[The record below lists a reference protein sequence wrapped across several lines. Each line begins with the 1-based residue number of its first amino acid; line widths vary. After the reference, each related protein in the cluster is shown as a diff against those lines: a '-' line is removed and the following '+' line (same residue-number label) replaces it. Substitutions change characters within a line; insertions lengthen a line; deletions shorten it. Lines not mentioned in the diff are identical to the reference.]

1 MVNDGPAGM
10 LTTAVD
16 GGDVTAG
23 PVGGVP
29 VAVAV
34 LVTTPAF
41 TSAWVTVYV
50 AVHVVVAP
58 GASVVTGHE
67 ITGAVP
73 VPVNVVSVTETAVRS
88 TLPVFVT
95 TKE

>member
-1 MVNDGPAGM
+1 M
-10 LTTAVD
+10 
-16 GGDVTAG
+16 
-23 PVGGVP
+23 
-29 VAVAV
+29 

-58 GASVVTGHE
+58 GANVVTGHE

-73 VPVNVVSVTETAVRS
+73 VPVNVVSVTETPVRS

-95 TKE
+95 RKLYVTTSPAAPTDVGSTDFTNVNAGPPEWSQPP